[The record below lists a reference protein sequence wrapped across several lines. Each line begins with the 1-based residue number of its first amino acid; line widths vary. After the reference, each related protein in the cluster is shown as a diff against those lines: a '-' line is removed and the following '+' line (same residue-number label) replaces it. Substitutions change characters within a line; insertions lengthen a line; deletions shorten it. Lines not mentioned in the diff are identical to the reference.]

1 MSRPKPTRARKGFRL
16 ELLRATR
23 AWAPARVR
31 MNRWAAAALGRRGEG
46 REIAVR
52 VVSPNESRGLNRQ
65 WRGKDKPTNV
75 LSFPAPPDVSRS
87 RAVPREQH
95 LPLGDLVICAQVVR
109 REALRDGKT
118 VAQHW
123 AHMVV
128 HGALHLAGYDHETGE
143 RDRMRMERREIAV
156 LRSFGIGNP
165 YT

>member
-1 MSRPKPTRARKGFRL
+1 MSRARGLRL
-16 ELLRATR
+16 ELARGTR

-31 MNRWAAAALGRRGEG
+31 MNRWAAAALGRRGDG

-52 VVSPNESRGLNRQ
+52 VVGKDESRELNRQ

-75 LSFPAPPDVSRS
+75 LSFPAP
-87 RAVPREQH
+87 EQSKRG
-95 LPLGDLVICAQVVR
+95 LPTDTFMPLGDLVICAEVVR
-109 REALRDGKT
+109 REAQRDGKP
-118 VAQHW
+118 VAAHW

-143 RDRMRMERREIAV
+143 RERMRMERREIAV
-156 LRSFGIGNP
+156 LKSFGIGNP